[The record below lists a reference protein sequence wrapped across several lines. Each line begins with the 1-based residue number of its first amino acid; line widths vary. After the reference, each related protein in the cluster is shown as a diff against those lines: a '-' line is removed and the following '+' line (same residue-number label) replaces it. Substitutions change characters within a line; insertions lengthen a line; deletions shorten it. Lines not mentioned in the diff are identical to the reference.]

1 MLVEHFTIEGQGRPR
16 PDPGPTRLARG
27 QADPGPGSRASK
39 NGLDPARPGPRTVYT
54 WQVRGFKGCQWV
66 QKTLLVSTTANTVTS
81 VTQTH
86 LKLQENHPK
95 FLWAR
100 QRPLLPSKSVRSQFF
115 FSAFCQ
121 TPPLQPLVRDPRS
134 ATPLTR
140 ICSIFWRKIIVHA
153 CIIRQKL
160 TRTWR
165 QI

>member
-1 MLVEHFTIEGQGRPR
+1 MLVEHFMIEGQGRPR

-115 FSAFCQ
+115 FSAFCH
-121 TPPLQPLVRDPRS
+121 PLDSDMFNILAQNHS
-134 ATPLTR
+134 S
-140 ICSIFWRKIIVHA
+140 CMYNE
-153 CIIRQKL
+153 IRRKL